1 MDKLQH
7 ALREHFGFE
16 DFRPGQRE
24 VIEHVLKQRHTLA
37 VLPTGRGKSLCYQLA
52 AQMLPGVTL
61 VVSPLIALMQD
72 QVDALN
78 RRGLHN
84 VTFLG
89 STLTPAEIGARYS
102 EIERGAYKLVYVAP
116 ERCDSSRFQQFI
128 KQAQIDLFVIDEA
141 HCISQWGHDFR
152 PHYRTL
158 LSRLPEL
165 RRATLLA
172 LTATA
177 TPEVQNDIAATL
189 ALPQMERVIADFNR
203 ANLYFESIRTDKREE
218 KDARLLELLA
228 RDDGAAIVY
237 ASTRKEAIYVH
248 QLLRE
253 RGFDVCLY
261 HAGLEAEQRTRAQ
274 RDFQE
279 GRQRLIVATVAF
291 GMGVDKSDVRRVIH
305 YNIPGSLEGYYQ
317 EAGRAGRDGRPAI
330 CTLLY
335 SQPDVRIQ
343 RFFIDNSYP
352 DPRVIWRVWDVLRE
366 AHPLPIASG
375 DVVTACELPE
385 LSVNAAL
392 QMLYEQQW
400 VRITSDGKYTAAR
413 MVERPQLD
421 TRPLSERRHRV
432 GEQLKKMI
440 EYAAGT
446 NCRRAQILRYFGQQF
461 APPCDGC
468 DVCAEA
474 VTEAQTQAA
483 PITWPEATE
492 ASNRV
497 ARVILQA
504 AADFGGRLGRQLI
517 ADVLAGS
524 KRKRIAELKLEQ
536 SGNYGALRLNTRDQV
551 IAWMD
556 ELVAQR
562 LLLVTAEEYPRLC
575 LTPTGR
581 NALAS
586 ADWLPL
592 SGFAARNLNSTSGE
606 LRVAKID
613 VAVKSDQP
621 QRDTAGVAWLS
632 ERLKEWRRA
641 RAAAQNVPPYIVLH
655 NSMLEEI
662 ALRQPLTA
670 DELQTIKGIG
680 PNRIESY
687 GAEILELVGNVPAE
701 LQNTTAKPE
710 AERQSAPSPDEL
722 RLQIEMWRQ
731 GGAEPDRGS
740 LLAALENYSELQHTE
755 LMIVL
760 QTIVQLEVREAADLL
775 LRLFGET
782 TNGNLL
788 PVICEGIGRFGILSA
803 EAGLMTLLDDE
814 RPAVRR
820 SAVRALGGLRLQSAL
835 SRLEAMAEN
844 DSSDYVRL
852 AAQAATRLIRAAS

>member
-37 VLPTGRGKSLCYQLA
+37 VLPTGRGKSLCYQLT

-237 ASTRKEAIYVH
+237 ASTRREAIYVH

-253 RGFDVCLY
+253 RGCSVCLY

-335 SQPDVRIQ
+335 SQPMCA
-343 RFFIDNSYP
+343 F
-352 DPRVIWRVWDVLRE
+352 
-366 AHPLPIASG
+366 SG
-375 DVVTACELPE
+375 SSL
-385 LSVNAAL
+385 
-392 QMLYEQQW
+392 
-400 VRITSDGKYTAAR
+400 IT
-413 MVERPQLD
+413 
-421 TRPLSERRHRV
+421 
-432 GEQLKKMI
+432 
-440 EYAAGT
+440 
-446 NCRRAQILRYFGQQF
+446 
-461 APPCDGC
+461 
-468 DVCAEA
+468 
-474 VTEAQTQAA
+474 
-483 PITWPEATE
+483 
-492 ASNRV
+492 
-497 ARVILQA
+497 
-504 AADFGGRLGRQLI
+504 
-517 ADVLAGS
+517 
-524 KRKRIAELKLEQ
+524 
-536 SGNYGALRLNTRDQV
+536 
-551 IAWMD
+551 
-556 ELVAQR
+556 
-562 LLLVTAEEYPRLC
+562 
-575 LTPTGR
+575 LT
-581 NALAS
+581 
-586 ADWLPL
+586 
-592 SGFAARNLNSTSGE
+592 
-606 LRVAKID
+606 
-613 VAVKSDQP
+613 
-621 QRDTAGVAWLS
+621 
-632 ERLKEWRRA
+632 
-641 RAAAQNVPPYIVLH
+641 
-655 NSMLEEI
+655 
-662 ALRQPLTA
+662 
-670 DELQTIKGIG
+670 
-680 PNRIESY
+680 
-687 GAEILELVGNVPAE
+687 
-701 LQNTTAKPE
+701 
-710 AERQSAPSPDEL
+710 
-722 RLQIEMWRQ
+722 
-731 GGAEPDRGS
+731 
-740 LLAALENYSELQHTE
+740 
-755 LMIVL
+755 
-760 QTIVQLEVREAADLL
+760 
-775 LRLFGET
+775 
-782 TNGNLL
+782 
-788 PVICEGIGRFGILSA
+788 
-803 EAGLMTLLDDE
+803 
-814 RPAVRR
+814 
-820 SAVRALGGLRLQSAL
+820 
-835 SRLEAMAEN
+835 
-844 DSSDYVRL
+844 
-852 AAQAATRLIRAAS
+852 LIRASSGASGMSCAKRIRCPSPRAM